1 MQCVAMRWG
10 YISSH
15 CSYRIRL
22 YGISSAVVS
31 SATPATKASKLAVS
45 LVVEVYFAVYRKGR
59 RFQRHKPAV
68 RYRSSNTY
76 YRARTSR
83 QQSTRMNDATLARL
97 IAMRMKA
104 MSEVVQVE
112 IEFRDG
118 QSETKEND
126 GTSFEVRW
134 VLGLVLQSF
143 GDLCRS
149 VL

>member
-1 MQCVAMRWG
+1 
-10 YISSH
+10 
-15 CSYRIRL
+15 
-22 YGISSAVVS
+22 
-31 SATPATKASKLAVS
+31 
-45 LVVEVYFAVYRKGR
+45 
-59 RFQRHKPAV
+59 
-68 RYRSSNTY
+68 
-76 YRARTSR
+76 
-83 QQSTRMNDATLARL
+83 MNDATLARL